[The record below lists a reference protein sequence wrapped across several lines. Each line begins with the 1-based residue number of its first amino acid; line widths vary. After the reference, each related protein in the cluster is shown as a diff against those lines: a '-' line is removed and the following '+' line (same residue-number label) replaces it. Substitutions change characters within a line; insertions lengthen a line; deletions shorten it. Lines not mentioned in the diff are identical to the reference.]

1 MLIDTDILKLVDNNQ
16 QHTNFVKLIYC
27 NKYGFWQ
34 EINLFSKISC
44 VYGIS

>member
-1 MLIDTDILKLVDNNQ
+1 MADNND

-34 EINLFSKISC
+34 EINFFSKFSCADAIS
-44 VYGIS
+44 